1 MLFKSTNFYKG
12 ETMVKSAMLADTLRK
27 TLRFPKN
34 QTEEFNDFIYA
45 LGVKVQGKILIW
57 REGN

>member
-1 MLFKSTNFYKG
+1 MLFKSANFYKG

-45 LGVKVQGKILIW
+45 LGVKV
-57 REGN
+57 